1 MYSTVYYS
9 SLTLYLFLFKS
20 IVELYLISK
29 VGQMSTGNGGNIQLV
44 SISADDHDVAVAM
57 A

>member
-9 SLTLYLFLFKS
+9 SLTLYLFLFES

-44 SISADDHDVAVAM
+44 GISADDHDVAVAM